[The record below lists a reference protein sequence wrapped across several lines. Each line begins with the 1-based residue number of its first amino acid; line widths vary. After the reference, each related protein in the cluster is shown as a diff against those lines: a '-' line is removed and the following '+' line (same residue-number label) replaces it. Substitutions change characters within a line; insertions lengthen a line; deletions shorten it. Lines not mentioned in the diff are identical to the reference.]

1 MFSRRTDWALGSSRL
16 AERVSAHRAA
26 GRPLVDLT
34 DANPARAAL
43 PLPDAEIR
51 AALADPGALGHEPAP
66 FGRREARAAVAR
78 LYAGAVGP
86 EGIALCASTSEA
98 YAWLLKLLCE
108 PGDRVLVPVPSYPL
122 LDYLAAL
129 ECVEVDRA
137 PLLLEAG
144 DRFGLDCEDLA
155 RRVTERT
162 RAIFLVSPNHPTGAV
177 LRHDELA
184 RVAALCRE
192 RDLALVVD
200 EVFGAW
206 HAREDPELVAS
217 TAGEPEALTFVLDGL
232 SKRCLQPQLKLAWIA
247 ASGPGP
253 TLGEALQRLEAIADA
268 YLSVNGPVQVALP
281 RLLELAPRLQA
292 PLRARLAANRRAL
305 ASLARGGPCGV
316 PLADG
321 GWSAVLRVPRTRGD
335 EEWALAILD
344 EAEVLVH
351 PGFLYDF
358 PSEGWLVVNA
368 IAPEAVFRAAI
379 QRTLDCVRRAA
390 GGAATRGEEHAGPPR

>member
-1 MFSRRTDWALGSSRL
+1 MFSKRTDWAFGANRL
-16 AERVSAHRAA
+16 AERVTAHRAT

-34 DANPARAAL
+34 DSNPTRAGLAL
-43 PLPDAEIR
+43 PGAEIL
-51 AALADPGALGHEPAP
+51 AALADPRALVYAPEP
-66 FGRREARAAVAR
+66 FGLRDAREAVAR
-78 LYAGAVGP
+78 LYAGRVAP
-86 EGIALCASTSEA
+86 ERIALCASTSEA

-129 ECVEVDRA
+129 EGVEVDRA
-137 PLLLEAG
+137 PLFLDAG
-144 DRFGLDCEDLA
+144 DRFGFDFEDLA

-162 RAIFLVSPNHPTGAV
+162 RVVFLVSPNHPTGAV
-177 LRHDELA
+177 LRRDELA
-184 RVAALCRE
+184 RVAGLCRE
-192 RDLALVVD
+192 HALALVVD

-206 HAREDPELVAS
+206 READDPELVAS
-217 TAGEPEALTFVLDGL
+217 AAGEPGALAFVLDGL

-247 ASGPGP
+247 ASGPAAV
-253 TLGEALQRLEAIADA
+253 LDEALRRLEAIADT

-281 RLLELAPRLQA
+281 RLLELAPRLQE

-316 PLADG
+316 LPADG
-321 GWSAVLRVPRTRGD
+321 GWSAVLRVPRTRSD

-344 EAEVLVH
+344 EAGVLVH

-368 IAPEAVFRAAI
+368 IAPEEVFRDAI
-379 QRTLDCVRRAA
+379 GRTLDYVDRS
-390 GGAATRGEEHAGPPR
+390 PV

>member
-1 MFSRRTDWALGSSRL
+1 VFSKRTDWAFGANRL
-16 AERVSAHRAA
+16 AERAAAHRAA

-34 DANPARAAL
+34 EANPTRVGLAL
-43 PLPDAEIR
+43 PGDEIL
-51 AALADPGALGHEPAP
+51 AALADPRSLAYAPEP
-66 FGRREARAAVAR
+66 FGRREAREAVAG
-78 LYAGAVGP
+78 LYAGRAVP
-86 EGIALCASTSEA
+86 ERIALCASTSEA

-108 PGDRVLVPVPSYPL
+108 PGDRVLVPVPTYPL

-129 ECVEVDRA
+129 EGVGVEHA

-177 LRHDELA
+177 LRRDELA

-206 HAREDPELVAS
+206 RAREDPELVAS
-217 TAGEPEALTFVLDGL
+217 AAGETGALTFVLDGL

-247 ASGPGP
+247 ASGPDP
-253 TLGEALQRLEAIADA
+253 VLGEALQRLEAIADA

-292 PLRARLAANRRAL
+292 PLRARLVANRRAL
-305 ASLARGGPCGV
+305 ESLARGGPCGV
-316 PLADG
+316 LPADG
-321 GWSAVLRVPRTRGD
+321 GWSAVLRVSRTRGD
-335 EEWALAILD
+335 EEWALAIL
-344 EAEVLVH
+344 EAGVLVH

-358 PSEGWLVVNA
+358 PSEGWLVVNLL
-368 IAPEAVFRAAI
+368 APEQVFRDAI
-379 QRTLDCVRRAA
+379 GRTLDCVA
-390 GGAATRGEEHAGPPR
+390 RGPA